1 MDDSEYSGPAARQ
14 DLEGYHWDPGFDR
27 NSERDSGKCKN
38 SWLAMEIDCDSGRGI
53 RRQSCTG
60 KKTIFGVEIT
70 KAREKGA
77 GMRAHRTP
85 FLTLAHENTI

>member
-1 MDDSEYSGPAARQ
+1 
-14 DLEGYHWDPGFDR
+14 
-27 NSERDSGKCKN
+27 
-38 SWLAMEIDCDSGRGI
+38 MEIDCDSERGI

-70 KAREKGA
+70 NAREKGA